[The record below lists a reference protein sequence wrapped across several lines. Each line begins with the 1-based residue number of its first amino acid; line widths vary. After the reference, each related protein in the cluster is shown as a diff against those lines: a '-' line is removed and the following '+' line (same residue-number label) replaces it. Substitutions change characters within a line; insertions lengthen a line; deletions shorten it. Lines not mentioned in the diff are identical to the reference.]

1 MPLIEKDINDVSDEE
16 SEEEIEAVKTEN
28 ASETT
33 VDKQQ
38 KSSYKTIKSACGSD
52 IIIKKRNNR
61 SKPRPIVIFEEDLYG
76 ETEPQQV
83 IVKKKPT
90 KGRPKKKP
98 PPVVEYI
105 NNKGETVDNDDIN
118 TEQVIINKPQK
129 QKLSAKDLKLIELQ
143 EKILQLETVS
153 GKKIRGTKK
162 GNIDKRQTKPPSE
175 KQIQARKKFIEDNR
189 LRREAKK
196 KEKED
201 KSKLDKKADVKV
213 VIDELQEIK
222 KKSLEEKQK
231 QELLKE
237 QMKQE
242 LLLEQKTKEEQIKP
256 KNNYDDFM

>member
-1 MPLIEKDINDVSDEE
+1 MPLINNETNHQSDEE
-16 SEEEIEAVKTEN
+16 SEEENIEVEKEN
-28 ASETT
+28 DEDVA
-33 VDKQQ
+33 VDKKQ
-38 KSSYKTIKSACGSD
+38 KTSYKTIKSACGSD
-52 IIIKKRNNR
+52 IIIKKKNNR
-61 SKPRPIVIFEEDLYG
+61 SKRPPIVIFEEDLYG

-98 PPVVEYI
+98 PPVVEYV
-105 NNKGETVDNDDIN
+105 NDKGETVDKDDIN

-162 GNIDKRQTKPPSE
+162 GNVDKRQTKPPSE
-175 KQIQARKKFIEDNR
+175 KQIQARKKFVEDNR

-196 KEKED
+196 KEKEE
-201 KSKLDKKADVKV
+201 KSKIDKKADVKIV
-213 VIDELQEIK
+213 VSELQEIK

-242 LLLEQKTKEEQIKP
+242 LLLEQKAKQEQAKP

>member
-38 KSSYKTIKSACGSD
+38 KTSYKTIKSACGSD

-118 TEQVIINKPQK
+118 IEQVIINKPQK

-175 KQIQARKKFIEDNR
+175 KQIAARKKFIEDNR

-222 KKSLEEKQK
+222 KKIIRR
-231 QELLKE
+231 
-237 QMKQE
+237 
-242 LLLEQKTKEEQIKP
+242 KTKTRIIKRTNETRIIIRT
-256 KNNYDDFM
+256 KNKRRTNKT

>member
-1 MPLIEKDINDVSDEE
+1 MPLIKNDLNNQSDEE
-16 SEEEIEAVKTEN
+16 SDEENIEVKSEN
-28 ASETT
+28 DGDIA

-38 KSSYKTIKSACGSD
+38 KSTYKTIKSACGSN
-52 IIIKKRNNR
+52 IIIKKKNNR
-61 SKPRPIVIFEEDLYG
+61 SKRPPIVIFEEDLYG
-76 ETEPQQV
+76 ETEPQKI

-90 KGRPKKKP
+90 KGRPKKPK
-98 PPVVEYI
+98 PVVEYI
-105 NNKGETVDNDDIN
+105 NDKGETVDNDDIN

-162 GNIDKRQTKPPSE
+162 GTVDKRQTKAPTE
-175 KQIQARKKFIEDNR
+175 KQIQARKKFVENNR

-196 KEKED
+196 KEKEEQD
-201 KSKLDKKADVKV
+201 KVNKKENVKV

-242 LLLEQKTKEEQIKP
+242 LLLEQKAKQEQAKP